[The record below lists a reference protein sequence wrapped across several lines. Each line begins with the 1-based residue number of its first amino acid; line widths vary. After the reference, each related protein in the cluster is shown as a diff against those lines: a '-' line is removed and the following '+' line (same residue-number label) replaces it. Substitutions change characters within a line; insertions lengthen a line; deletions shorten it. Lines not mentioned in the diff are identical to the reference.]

1 MDVRMYDDDYVRLT
15 ALRRD
20 AMPFS
25 PTLRIGLNY
34 YALSGLFQ
42 QSAEQTNQQ
51 FKNSPPLRGLRGLKA
66 RIISAPS
73 RKGGVSMSAP
83 YLEG

>member
-1 MDVRMYDDDYVRLT
+1 QITRYTVRHLPLIMDVRIYDNDYVRLT

-42 QSAEQTNQQ
+42 QSAEQT
-51 FKNSPPLRGLRGLKA
+51 KST
-66 RIISAPS
+66 I
-73 RKGGVSMSAP
+73 
-83 YLEG
+83 